1 MLKSLDSWKMP
12 NRLKIRGT
20 IRRSERRVNKRLYE
34 KIDEM
39 KKDKEFMKELDEDIK
54 SQKNL
59 EEFIEKEKRK
69 LINDIR

>member
-1 MLKSLDSWKMP
+1 MP